1 MSDNDTQILIDSE
14 KRIGT
19 VTKVIAL
26 MVDVNL
32 PHGLAL
38 SGRRG
43 ISRGSVGDF
52 VFIDCDRVVILGR
65 IIEVQIPERSRP
77 TLERQFE
84 QDPDVEPTGRVQL
97 LATIKKTS
105 HQVTRGIEVSPRI
118 GDGVFEAAGSAL
130 TIAIQGALFG
140 LYGSNSVQPVS
151 IPIGRLSGM
160 HNMPIS
166 IPPESLFGRHC
177 GIFGATG
184 GGKSWTLAKLVTEI
198 ENLGGKVILVDP
210 TGEFV
215 GKFPNA
221 EEWGFNGEEDGLN
234 PIHFPIESMT
244 EASLFA
250 LLRPTGQS
258 QGPALREAIR
268 SLRLVRA
275 IREDQNIEGVDVQGG
290 TRYKFDSDSIYVRS
304 DGVLI
309 KEGQSIVSYNAAMR
323 SYSEEVNSETCN
335 FDIDVLADQIIAEC
349 IWPNDF
355 NSNSVFGK
363 VNQNM
368 LGYCSMLLIRIV
380 SMLKSQELAC
390 IFDDSTDSFC
400 DILDSFLEGGSSQ
413 VFLISFKSVSFNHNA
428 RELLLNMVGEY
439 LLRIARDDAF
449 RDNPVICFLDEAH
462 QFMGRSVGDD
472 HVAVQLDAFGLI
484 AKEGRKYGLT
494 TVIATQRPR
503 DIPQDVL
510 SQVGTFIVHRLTNAH
525 DREAVERVCG
535 ELDRSAADFI
545 PSLGQGEAV
554 VLGPELPAPLPVKI
568 DPPNEDSQPAS
579 TGPDYQNAWSGS

>member
-1 MSDNDTQILIDSE
+1 MSNNDTQILIDSE

-19 VTKVIAL
+19 VTKVAAL

-32 PHGLAL
+32 PYGLAL

-65 IIEVQIPERSRP
+65 IIEVQVPERSRP

-84 QDPDVEPTGRVQL
+84 QDPEVEPTGRVQL

-105 HQVTRGIEVSPRI
+105 HQVTKGIEVSPRI

-140 LYGSNSVQPVS
+140 SHSPDGSPPIS

-160 HNMPIS
+160 RDMPIS
-166 IPPESLFGRHC
+166 IRPESLFGRHC

-184 GGKSWTLAKLVTEI
+184 GGKSWTLAKLVTEV
-198 ENLGGKVILVDP
+198 ENLGGKTILVDP

-221 EEWGFNGEEDGLN
+221 EEWGFNGEEDGLDSF
-234 PIHFPIESMT
+234 HFPVEKMT

-275 IREDQNIEGVDVQGG
+275 IREDQNIEGTNVQGG
-290 TRYKFDSDSIYVRS
+290 VCYKFDSNSIYIRS
-304 DGVLI
+304 DGVLM
-309 KEGQSIVSYNAAMR
+309 KQGQSNIAYDDAMR
-323 SYSEEVNSETCN
+323 NYPEEVNSETCN
-335 FDIDVLADQIIAEC
+335 FDIDALAEQIVAEC

-355 NSNSVFGK
+355 QNNSVFGN

-368 LGYCSMLLIRIV
+368 LSYCSTLLMRIV

-390 IFDDSTDSFC
+390 IFDNSTDSFC
-400 DILDSFLEGGSSQ
+400 DILDNFLENKDAK
-413 VFLISFKSVSFNHNA
+413 VLLISFKSVSFNHNA

-439 LLRIARDDAF
+439 MLRIARDEVF
-449 RDNPVICFLDEAH
+449 KDNPVICFLDEAH

-472 HVAVQLDAFGLI
+472 YTAVQLDAFGLI

-510 SQVGTFIVHRLTNAH
+510 SQVGTFVVHRLTNAH

-545 PSLGQGEAV
+545 PSLGQGEAII
-554 VLGPELPAPLPVKI
+554 LGPELPAPLPIKI
-568 DPPNEDSQPAS
+568 DPPDENSQPAS
-579 TGPDYQNAWSGS
+579 AGPNYQEAWT